1 MPERLL
7 TLGLSGAVVLLLLFV
22 AGPIVAGL
30 FLMVLAVIAAVVF
43 LPVTILLLPWL
54 ALIGVVLLFTR
65 CM

>member
-7 TLGLSGAVVLLLLFV
+7 TLGLSGAAGLLLLFV